1 MIMKKREY
9 TTPEI
14 LISDFTPCTFIAMSW
29 SNEETDEALGNDRGE
44 VNTDW
49 EEDFWEGRE

>member
-1 MIMKKREY
+1 MKKIAY
-9 TTPEI
+9 ITPEI
-14 LISDFTPCTFIAMSW
+14 SISDFIPCTFFAMSW